1 MRNYLIMELSAIEA
15 TWVMPCYLLGKHF
28 LAFVDVDLLVTDF
41 FFFFYKNG
49 DVCMCVHMRDCALC
63 FLNKFFFFKKVTI
76 LQSWVTQFLSFIYQ
90 N

>member
-41 FFFFYKNG
+41 FFFSIKMVMCAC
-49 DVCMCVHMRDCALC
+49 VCICVTVPFA
-63 FLNKFFFFKKVTI
+63 FSISFFSLKR
-76 LQSWVTQFLSFIYQ
+76 
-90 N
+90 